1 MWKGDAKKTRVTSRG
16 TPRDSEV
23 WPDASSQFPVRY
35 FARQNLSNIAASS
48 LASRTNRESSV
59 AGFLLPLCHA
69 VALCR
74 TWYALRPPTHKVE
87 SRREYK
93 ITLSLS
99 LSLRGPFGN
108 ITREFGKWILSRSI
122 LLNFLTLEKLCLVL
136 ETGRRRCGRLY
147 GGNYEPK
154 IIFNTWK
161 CPFQRTLCLTAKN

>member
-1 MWKGDAKKTRVTSRG
+1 MKDQSMWKGDAKKTRVTSRG

-99 LSLRGPFGN
+99 LSLYSWSFWQYYTG
-108 ITREFGKWILSRSI
+108 IREVNSKQIDPS
-122 LLNFLTLEKLCLVL
+122 
-136 ETGRRRCGRLY
+136 
-147 GGNYEPK
+147 
-154 IIFNTWK
+154 
-161 CPFQRTLCLTAKN
+161 